1 VPNTVFLPDYFCIY
15 RCFSIVDNSV
25 DNLWITFSAIVIH
38 KVIDLSTSYPQF
50 ACEGYPQ
57 SFCEGLRGV
66 IHISTMATTTTVLK
80 SLKAFI
86 VVSLEIVDNFKKGL
100 FFAVFGG
107 AGLVLC
113 QAQAEPH
120 RCRKCYYLY
129 LYIVSREL
137 SHIFSYIVFKSLQYS
152 VSMI

>member
-1 VPNTVFLPDYFCIY
+1 M
-15 RCFSIVDNSV
+15 
-25 DNLWITFSAIVIH
+25 DNLWITFNAIVIH
-38 KVIDLSTSYPQF
+38 KILELSTSYPQF
-50 ACEGYPQ
+50 AQESYPQ

-66 IHISTMATTTTVLK
+66 IHISTMPTTTTVLK